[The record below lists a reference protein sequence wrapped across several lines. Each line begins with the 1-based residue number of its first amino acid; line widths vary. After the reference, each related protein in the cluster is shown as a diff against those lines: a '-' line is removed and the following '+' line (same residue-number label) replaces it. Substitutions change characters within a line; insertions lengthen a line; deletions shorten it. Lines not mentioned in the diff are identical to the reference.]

1 MHIRMP
7 VQFREFYP
15 TTRVIIDCTEIFTE
29 VPSSMSAQSLTYSSY
44 KHHNTF
50 KGLIGVCPT
59 GAVTFISSLYA
70 GCISDQAL
78 TRDCGLL
85 SLIEPGDS
93 VMADKGFDIAF
104 DVALQ
109 GAKLNI
115 PPFLKNQQQF
125 SKKNVILTRQI
136 ASLRIHVERAIGR
149 IKQYHILSTVVPLTL
164 VHCIDS
170 IWGVCS
176 ALSLFHPP
184 LVVDPVSVPDK

>member
-1 MHIRMP
+1 MP

-78 TRDCGLL
+78 TRDCGFL

-104 DVALQ
+104 NVALQ

-125 SKKNVILTRQI
+125 SKRNVILTWI
-136 ASLRIHVERAIGR
+136 A
-149 IKQYHILSTVVPLTL
+149 
-164 VHCIDS
+164 
-170 IWGVCS
+170 
-176 ALSLFHPP
+176 
-184 LVVDPVSVPDK
+184 